1 MSDDINNEEYICEF
15 SQFLDDNDIR
25 HFLKHLTDNF
35 TNFKK
40 TLWIILSVCKY
51 LIITC
56 IVLMLIV
63 DLFLLYTGSKDSFKD
78 DSIIILISVIVVC
91 LIKYIKEIEVM
102 MSKMFL
108 KIIFMVK
115 HQRTITLF
123 NTYILIQRKDL
134 KLKILFDD
142 IKGIYKTKVLLFIN
156 TNNKYV
162 LVSLKQPSIPLE
174 TMLNY
179 LEETLPDKFHKVN
192 SNEFKLKRASKTI
205 SNLI

>member
-1 MSDDINNEEYICEF
+1 MNNDEKYICEF

-25 HFLKHLTDNF
+25 HFLKHLSDNF
-35 TNFKK
+35 NKLKK
-40 TLWIILSVCKY
+40 TLWVILSVCKY

-78 DSIIILISVIVVC
+78 DSIIILISIIVVC
-91 LIKYIKEIEVM
+91 LVKYIKEIELI

-115 HQRTITLF
+115 YQRTITLF
-123 NTYILIQRKDL
+123 STYILIQRKDL
-134 KLKILFDD
+134 ELKILFND
-142 IKGIYKTKVLLFIN
+142 IKGIYKTKDLLFIKA
-156 TNNKYV
+156 NNKYV
-162 LVSLKQPSIPLE
+162 LISLKQLSPPIE

-179 LEETLPDKFHKVN
+179 LEENLPDKFHKVN
-192 SNEFKLKRASKTI
+192 SDKFKLKRNSKTL